1 VITIRHAS
9 LQTNVLTLLRVPNET
24 IEFKNKNV
32 LITGAGRGLGK
43 RLALGFARL
52 GSRIALVSRSKS
64 ELDLAHIEIEQA
76 GGNALRIRADVTDAE
91 QLVTAV
97 ERAHVVFQ
105 SPIDILIC
113 AAGIHGPLQTFM
125 QSSLSAWTQA
135 VNVNLLGVVHACRAV
150 LPHMLKRR
158 VGKIIVLTCD
168 ADRPPHS
175 HLSAYSVSKTALV
188 RLVESIAV
196 EAADSNVQINCLDPG
211 RAYTTMTDEIIQ
223 AEDRLEPAVVAEAKE
238 VRRTGG
244 ASAELQLQHAM
255 FLASEQSN
263 HITGK
268 LIHITDD
275 WQKLRNAT
283 LRPDALTLRRVQ
295 K

>member
-1 VITIRHAS
+1 M
-9 LQTNVLTLLRVPNET
+9 PNT
-24 IEFKNKNV
+24 TSEFKNKNV

-76 GGNALRIRADVTDAE
+76 GGNALRIKADVTDAE
-91 QLVTAV
+91 QLQMAV
-97 ERAHVVFQ
+97 ERAHLTFQ
-105 SPIDILIC
+105 APLDILIC
-113 AAGIHGPLQTFM
+113 AAGVHGPVQSFLN
-125 QSSLSAWTQA
+125 SSLAAWTQA

-150 LPHMLKRR
+150 LPHMVKRR
-158 VGKIIVLTCD
+158 TGKIIVLTCES
-168 ADRPPHS
+168 DRPPRS
-175 HLSAYSVSKTALV
+175 QLSAYTVSKTALV
-188 RLVESIAV
+188 RLVEAIAV
-196 EAADSNVQINCLDPG
+196 EVADSNVQINCLDPG
-211 RAYTTMTDEIIQ
+211 RAYTTLTDELIE
-223 AEDRLEPAVVAEAKE
+223 AEDRLEPAVVAEARE

-244 ASAELQLQHAM
+244 ASAELQLQQAM

-263 HITGK
+263 HISGK
-268 LIHITDD
+268 LIHIGDD

-283 LRPDALTLRRVQ
+283 LRPDALTLRRVA

>member
-1 VITIRHAS
+1 M
-9 LQTNVLTLLRVPNET
+9 
-24 IEFKNKNV
+24 
-32 LITGAGRGLGK
+32 
-43 RLALGFARL
+43 
-52 GSRIALVSRSKS
+52 VSRSKS
-64 ELDLAHIEIEQA
+64 ELDLAFIEIEQA

-91 QLVTAV
+91 QMGMAV
-97 ERAHVVFQ
+97 ERAHIAFQ
-105 SPIDILIC
+105 SPVDVLIC
-113 AAGIHGPLQTFM
+113 AAGVHGPLKSFLEA
-125 QSSLSAWTQA
+125 SLAAWNHTLA
-135 VNVNLLGVVHACRAV
+135 VNLMGVVHACRAV
-150 LPHMLKRR
+150 LPHMTKRR
-158 VGKIIVLTCD
+158 AGKIIVLTCES
-168 ADRPPHS
+168 DRPPHTNF
-175 HLSAYSVSKTALV
+175 SAYTVSKTALV

-196 EAADSNVQINCLDPG
+196 EVADDNVQINCLDPG
-211 RAYTTMTDEIIQ
+211 RAYTTLTDEIIE
-223 AEDRLEPAVVAEAKE
+223 AEAILEPSVVAEARE

-283 LRPDALTLRRVQ
+283 LRPDALTLRRVV

>member
-1 VITIRHAS
+1 
-9 LQTNVLTLLRVPNET
+9 VPNDKA
-24 IEFKNKNV
+24 EFRNKNV

-43 RLALGFARL
+43 RLALGFAKV
-52 GSRIALVSRSKS
+52 GCRIAMVSRSKS

-91 QLVTAV
+91 QLTLAV
-97 ERAHVVFQ
+97 ERAHVAFQ
-105 SPIDILIC
+105 KPVDILIC
-113 AAGIHGPLQTFM
+113 AAGIHGPLKSFLD
-125 QSSLSAWTQA
+125 SSLASWTQA
-135 VNVNLLGVVHACRAV
+135 INVNLMGVVHACRAV
-150 LPHMLKRR
+150 LPHMVRRR

-168 ADRPPHS
+168 SDRPPHS
-175 HLSAYSVSKTALV
+175 HLSAYTVSKAALV
-188 RLVESIAV
+188 RLVEAIAV
-196 EAADSNVQINCLDPG
+196 EVADSNVQINCLDPG
-211 RAYTTMTDEIIQ
+211 RAYTTLTDEIIQ
-223 AEDRLEPAVVAEAKE
+223 AEKELEATVVAEARE

-283 LRPDALTLRRVQ
+283 LRADALTLRRVQ

>member
-1 VITIRHAS
+1 
-9 LQTNVLTLLRVPNET
+9 VPNET
-24 IEFKNKNV
+24 VEFKDKSV

-52 GSRIALVSRSKS
+52 GCRIAMVSRTKS

-76 GGNALRIRADVTDAE
+76 GGNALRIRADVSDAE
-91 QLVTAV
+91 QLTLAV
-97 ERAHVVFQ
+97 ERAHVAFQ
-105 SPIDILIC
+105 KPVDILIC
-113 AAGIHGPLQTFM
+113 AAGIHGPLQTFLE
-125 QSSLSAWTQA
+125 SSLTAWTQA
-135 VNVNLLGVVHACRAV
+135 INVNLMGVVNACRAV
-150 LPHMLKRR
+150 LPHMVKRR
-158 VGKIIVLTCD
+158 VGKIIVLTCES
-168 ADRPPHS
+168 DRAPHS
-175 HLSAYSVSKTALV
+175 HFSAYTVSKTALV

-196 EAADSNVQINCLDPG
+196 EVADSNVQINCLDPG
-211 RAYTTMTDEIIQ
+211 HAYTTLTDEIIQ
-223 AEDRLEPAVVAEAKE
+223 AEDKLEAAVVTEARE

-244 ASAELQLQHAM
+244 APAGLQLQQAM

-263 HITGK
+263 HISGK

-283 LRPDALTLRRVQ
+283 LRADVLTLRRVQ

>member
-1 VITIRHAS
+1 MR
-9 LQTNVLTLLRVPNET
+9 NEGT
-24 IEFKNKNV
+24 EFKNKNV

-43 RLALGFARL
+43 RLALGFARR
-52 GSRIALVSRSKS
+52 GCRIGLVSRSKA

-76 GGNALRIRADVTDAE
+76 GGSALRIRADVTDAE
-91 QLVTAV
+91 QIGMAV
-97 ERAHVVFQ
+97 ERAHVAFQ
-105 SPIDILIC
+105 SPVDILIC
-113 AAGIHGPLQTFM
+113 AAGVHGPLKSFLEASLAAWNQTI
-125 QSSLSAWTQA
+125 
-135 VNVNLLGVVHACRAV
+135 NVNLMGVIHACRAV
-150 LPHMLKRR
+150 LPHMTKRR
-158 VGKIIVLTCD
+158 AGKIIVLTCES
-168 ADRPPHS
+168 DRPPHA
-175 HLSAYSVSKTALV
+175 HFSAYTVSKTALV

-196 EAADSNVQINCLDPG
+196 EVVDDNVQINCLDPG
-211 RAYTTMTDEIIQ
+211 RAYTTLTDEIIE
-223 AEDRLEPAVVAEAKE
+223 AGDTLEASVVAEARE

-244 ASAELQLQHAM
+244 ASAELQLQHAL

-283 LRPDALTLRRVQ
+283 LRPDALTLRRVV

>member
-1 VITIRHAS
+1 
-9 LQTNVLTLLRVPNET
+9 VPNAT
-24 IEFKNKNV
+24 SEFKNKNV

-52 GSRIALVSRSKS
+52 GSRITLVSRSKS

-76 GGNALRIRADVTDAE
+76 GGSALRVIADVTDAE
-91 QLVTAV
+91 QLLIAV
-97 ERAHVVFQ
+97 ERAHLTFQ
-105 SPIDILIC
+105 SPVDILIC
-113 AAGIHGPLQTFM
+113 AAGIHGPVQSFLN
-125 QSSLSAWTQA
+125 SSLAAWTQA
-135 VNVNLLGVVHACRAV
+135 VNVNLLGVVHACRSV
-150 LPHMLKRR
+150 LPHMVKRR
-158 VGKIIVLTCD
+158 TGKIIVLTCES
-168 ADRPPHS
+168 DRPPHS
-175 HLSAYSVSKTALV
+175 HLSAYTVSKTALV

-196 EAADSNVQINCLDPG
+196 EVADSNVQINCLDPG
-211 RAYTTMTDEIIQ
+211 RAYTTLTDELIQ
-223 AEDRLEPAVVAEAKE
+223 AENRLEPAVVAEARE

-244 ASAELQLQHAM
+244 AAADLQLQQAM

-263 HITGK
+263 HISGK

-283 LRPDALTLRRVQ
+283 LRPDALTLRRVP

>member
-1 VITIRHAS
+1 M
-9 LQTNVLTLLRVPNET
+9 PNDT
-24 IEFKNKNV
+24 TEFKNKNV

-52 GSRIALVSRSKS
+52 GCRIALVSRSKS

-91 QLVTAV
+91 QLGLAV
-97 ERAHVVFQ
+97 ERAHIAFQ
-105 SPIDILIC
+105 SPLDTLIC
-113 AAGIHGPLQTFM
+113 AAGIHGPLQSFLQT
-125 QSSLSAWTQA
+125 SLDAWNQTI
-135 VNVNLLGVVHACRAV
+135 NVNLMGVVHACRAV
-150 LPHMLKRR
+150 LPHMIKRR
-158 VGKIIVLTCD
+158 VGKIIVLTCES
-168 ADRPPHS
+168 DRPPHS
-175 HLSAYSVSKTALV
+175 HFSAYTVSKSALV

-196 EAADSNVQINCLDPG
+196 EVADSNVQINCLDPG
-211 RAYTTMTDEIIQ
+211 RAYTTLTDEIIQ
-223 AEDRLEPAVVAEAKE
+223 AEDNLEPSVVAEARE

>member
-1 VITIRHAS
+1 LI
-9 LQTNVLTLLRVPNET
+9 RVPNDT
-24 IEFKNKNV
+24 SEFKNKNV

-52 GSRIALVSRSKS
+52 GCRIALVSRSKS

-76 GGNALRIRADVTDAE
+76 GGNALRIRADVCDAE
-91 QLVTAV
+91 QLTLAV
-97 ERAHVVFQ
+97 ERAHVAFQ
-105 SPIDILIC
+105 KPVDVLIC
-113 AAGIHGPLQTFM
+113 AAGIHGPLKSFLD
-125 QSSLSAWTQA
+125 SSLAAWTQA
-135 VNVNLLGVVHACRAV
+135 LNVNLLGVVHACRAV
-150 LPHMLKRR
+150 LPHMVKRR

-168 ADRPPHS
+168 SDRPPHS
-175 HLSAYSVSKTALV
+175 HLSAYTVSKTALV
-188 RLVESIAV
+188 RLVESISV
-196 EAADSNVQINCLDPG
+196 EVADSNVQINCLDPG
-211 RAYTTMTDEIIQ
+211 RAYTTLTDEIIQ
-223 AEDRLEPAVVAEAKE
+223 ADKELEPALVSEARE

-244 ASAELQLQHAM
+244 APAELQLQHAM

-283 LRPDALTLRRVQ
+283 LRADALTLRRVQ

>member
-1 VITIRHAS
+1 M
-9 LQTNVLTLLRVPNET
+9 PNAT
-24 IEFKNKNV
+24 SEFKNKNV

-52 GSRIALVSRSKS
+52 GSRITLVSRSKS

-76 GGNALRIRADVTDAE
+76 GGSALRVIADVTDAE
-91 QLVTAV
+91 QLLIAV
-97 ERAHVVFQ
+97 ERAHLTFQ
-105 SPIDILIC
+105 SPVDILIC
-113 AAGIHGPLQTFM
+113 AAGIHGPVQSFLN
-125 QSSLSAWTQA
+125 SSLAAWTQA
-135 VNVNLLGVVHACRAV
+135 VNVNLLGVVHACRSV
-150 LPHMLKRR
+150 LPHMVKRR
-158 VGKIIVLTCD
+158 TGKIIVLTCES
-168 ADRPPHS
+168 DRPPHS
-175 HLSAYSVSKTALV
+175 HLSAYTVSKTALV

-196 EAADSNVQINCLDPG
+196 EVADSNVQINCLDPG
-211 RAYTTMTDEIIQ
+211 RAYTTLTDELIQ
-223 AEDRLEPAVVAEAKE
+223 AENRLEPAVVAEARE

-244 ASAELQLQHAM
+244 AAADLQLQQAM

-263 HITGK
+263 HISGK

-283 LRPDALTLRRVQ
+283 LRPDALTLRRVP

>member
-1 VITIRHAS
+1 M
-9 LQTNVLTLLRVPNET
+9 PNDT
-24 IEFKNKNV
+24 TEFKNKNV

-43 RLALGFARL
+43 RLALGFARR

-76 GGNALRIRADVTDAE
+76 GGNALRIKADVADAE
-91 QLVTAV
+91 QLKLAV
-97 ERAHVVFQ
+97 ERAHIAFQ
-105 SPIDILIC
+105 SPVDLLIC
-113 AAGIHGPLQTFM
+113 AAGIHGPVESFLN
-125 QSSLSAWTQA
+125 SSLSAWTQA
-135 VNVNLLGVVHACRAV
+135 INVNLLGVVHACRAV
-150 LPHMLKRR
+150 LPHMVKRR
-158 VGKIIVLTCD
+158 AGKIIVLTCES
-168 ADRPPHS
+168 DRPPHS
-175 HLSAYSVSKTALV
+175 YLSAYTVSKTALV

-196 EAADSNVQINCLDPG
+196 EVADNNVQINCLDPG
-211 RAYTTMTDEIIQ
+211 RAYTTLTDELIQ
-223 AEDRLEPAVVAEAKE
+223 AEDRLEPSVVAEARE

-244 ASAELQLQHAM
+244 ASAELQLQQAM

-263 HITGK
+263 HISGK

-283 LRPDALTLRRVQ
+283 LRADALTLRRVQ

>member
-1 VITIRHAS
+1 
-9 LQTNVLTLLRVPNET
+9 VPNT
-24 IEFKNKNV
+24 TSEFKNKNV

-76 GGNALRIRADVTDAE
+76 GGNALRIKADVTDAE
-91 QLVTAV
+91 QLQMAV
-97 ERAHVVFQ
+97 ERAHLTFQ
-105 SPIDILIC
+105 SPLDILIC
-113 AAGIHGPLQTFM
+113 AAGIHGPVQSFLN
-125 QSSLSAWTQA
+125 SSLAAWTQA

-150 LPHMLKRR
+150 LPHMVKRR
-158 VGKIIVLTCD
+158 AGKIIVLTCES
-168 ADRPPHS
+168 DRPPHS
-175 HLSAYSVSKTALV
+175 QLSAYTVSKTALV

-196 EAADSNVQINCLDPG
+196 EVADSNVQVNCLDPG
-211 RAYTTMTDEIIQ
+211 RAYTTLTDELIA
-223 AEDRLEPAVVAEAKE
+223 AEDRLEAAVVAEARE

-244 ASAELQLQHAM
+244 ASAELQLQQAM

-263 HITGK
+263 HISGK
-268 LIHITDD
+268 LIHIGDD

-283 LRPDALTLRRVQ
+283 LRPDALTLRRVAR
-295 K
+295 

>member
-1 VITIRHAS
+1 VA
-9 LQTNVLTLLRVPNET
+9 NDK
-24 IEFKNKNV
+24 EFKGKNV

-52 GSRIALVSRSKS
+52 GCRIAMVSRSKS

-76 GGNALRIRADVTDAE
+76 GGSALRIKGDVTDAE
-91 QLVTAV
+91 QLAMAV
-97 ERAHVVFQ
+97 ERAHVAFQ
-105 SPIDILIC
+105 SPIDILVC
-113 AAGIHGPLQTFM
+113 AAGVHGPIKTFLE
-125 QSSLSAWTQA
+125 SPALAWAQA
-135 VNVNLLGVVHACRAV
+135 LNVNLMGVVNACRAV
-150 LPHMLKRR
+150 LPHMVKRR

-168 ADRPPHS
+168 SDRPPHS
-175 HLSAYSVSKTALV
+175 NLSAYTVSKTALV

-196 EAADSNVQINCLDPG
+196 EVSDFNVQINCLDPG
-211 RAYTTMTDEIIQ
+211 RAYTTLTDELIE
-223 AEDRLEPAVVAEAKE
+223 AEDRLETALVAEAKE
-238 VRRTGG
+238 TRRTGG
-244 ASAELQLQHAM
+244 AAAELQLQHAM

-263 HITGK
+263 HISGK

-283 LRPDALTLRRVQ
+283 LRADALTLRRVS

>member
-1 VITIRHAS
+1 M
-9 LQTNVLTLLRVPNET
+9 PNT
-24 IEFKNKNV
+24 TSEFKNKNV

-76 GGNALRIRADVTDAE
+76 GGNALRIKADVTDAE
-91 QLVTAV
+91 QLQMAV
-97 ERAHVVFQ
+97 ERAHLTFQ
-105 SPIDILIC
+105 SPLDILIC
-113 AAGIHGPLQTFM
+113 AAGIHGPVQSFLN
-125 QSSLSAWTQA
+125 SSLAAWTQA

-150 LPHMLKRR
+150 LPHMVKRR
-158 VGKIIVLTCD
+158 AGKIIVLTCES
-168 ADRPPHS
+168 DRPPHS
-175 HLSAYSVSKTALV
+175 QLSAYTVSKTALV

-196 EAADSNVQINCLDPG
+196 EVADSNVQVNCLDPG
-211 RAYTTMTDEIIQ
+211 RAYTTLTDELIA
-223 AEDRLEPAVVAEAKE
+223 AEDRLEAAVVAEARE

-244 ASAELQLQHAM
+244 ASAELQLQQAM

-263 HITGK
+263 HISGK
-268 LIHITDD
+268 LIHIGDD

-283 LRPDALTLRRVQ
+283 LRPDALTLRRVAR
-295 K
+295 

>member
-1 VITIRHAS
+1 MRNDVAE
-9 LQTNVLTLLRVPNET
+9 L
-24 IEFKNKNV
+24 KNKNV

-52 GSRIALVSRSKS
+52 GCRIALVSRNKS

-76 GGNALRIRADVTDAE
+76 GGNALRIQADVTDAE
-91 QLVTAV
+91 QIGIAV
-97 ERAHVVFQ
+97 ERAHLAFQ
-105 SPIDILIC
+105 SPIDVLIC
-113 AAGIHGPLQTFM
+113 AAGVHGPLKSFLEASFAAWNQTI
-125 QSSLSAWTQA
+125 
-135 VNVNLLGVVHACRAV
+135 NVNLMGVVHACRAV
-150 LPHMLKRR
+150 LPHMTKRR
-158 VGKIIVLTCD
+158 AGKIIILTCES
-168 ADRPPHS
+168 DRPPHS
-175 HLSAYSVSKTALV
+175 HFSAYTVSKTALV
-188 RLVESIAV
+188 RLAESIAIEV
-196 EAADSNVQINCLDPG
+196 ADNNVQINCLDPG
-211 RAYTTMTDEIIQ
+211 RSYTSLTDEIIE
-223 AEDRLEPAVVAEAKE
+223 AEDCLEASLVAEARE

-244 ASAELQLQHAM
+244 ASADLQLQHAI

-283 LRPDALTLRRVQ
+283 LRADALTLRRVQ

>member
-1 VITIRHAS
+1 MAS
-9 LQTNVLTLLRVPNET
+9 WEANVLTLFRVPNDKA
-24 IEFKNKNV
+24 EFKNKNV

-52 GSRIALVSRSKS
+52 GCRIALVSRSKS

-76 GGNALRIRADVTDAE
+76 GGNALRIRADVSDAE
-91 QLVTAV
+91 QLTLAV
-97 ERAHVVFQ
+97 ERAHVAFQ
-105 SPIDILIC
+105 KPVDVLIC
-113 AAGIHGPLQTFM
+113 AAAMHGPLQSFLE
-125 QSSLSAWTQA
+125 SSLAAWTQA
-135 VNVNLLGVVHACRAV
+135 INVNLMGVVNACRAV
-150 LPHMLKRR
+150 LPHMVKRR
-158 VGKIIVLTCD
+158 VGKIIVLTCES
-168 ADRPPHS
+168 DRPPHNN
-175 HLSAYSVSKTALV
+175 LSAYTVSKTALV

-196 EAADSNVQINCLDPG
+196 EVADSNVQINCLDPG
-211 RAYTTMTDEIIQ
+211 RAYTTLTDELIQ
-223 AEDRLEPAVVAEAKE
+223 AEDKLEASVVAEARE

-244 ASAELQLQHAM
+244 APAELQLQHAM

-263 HITGK
+263 HISGK

-283 LRPDALTLRRVQ
+283 LRADALTLRRVQ

>member
-1 VITIRHAS
+1 
-9 LQTNVLTLLRVPNET
+9 VPNDT
-24 IEFKNKNV
+24 TEFKNKNV

-43 RLALGFARL
+43 RLALGFARR

-76 GGNALRIRADVTDAE
+76 GGNALRIKADVADAE
-91 QLVTAV
+91 QLKLAV
-97 ERAHVVFQ
+97 ERAHIAFQ
-105 SPIDILIC
+105 SPVDLLIC
-113 AAGIHGPLQTFM
+113 AAGIHGPVESFLN
-125 QSSLSAWTQA
+125 SSLSAWTQA
-135 VNVNLLGVVHACRAV
+135 INVNLLGVVHACRAV
-150 LPHMLKRR
+150 LPHMVKRR
-158 VGKIIVLTCD
+158 AGKIIVLTCES
-168 ADRPPHS
+168 DRPPHS
-175 HLSAYSVSKTALV
+175 YLSAYTVSKTALV

-196 EAADSNVQINCLDPG
+196 EVADNNVQINCLDPG
-211 RAYTTMTDEIIQ
+211 RAYTTLTDELIQ
-223 AEDRLEPAVVAEAKE
+223 AEDRLEPSVVAEARE

-244 ASAELQLQHAM
+244 ASAELQLQQAM

-263 HITGK
+263 HISGK

-283 LRPDALTLRRVQ
+283 LRADALTLRRVQ